1 MNKQFI
7 KAFTKRII
15 SSVITLFLLI
25 TFIFILV
32 RISPGD
38 PSQKFISAQFSPDL
52 AQKVLN
58 NFRLNQPILSQYIN
72 FVGNLLTGNFGVS
85 YDYRIPVL
93 SVVWQYLSFTLIFAS
108 LSFIIQIVVSFYLA
122 IKTSQ
127 RAGSFFDK
135 FISKSSLVVYATP
148 AFVLGVFLIYLFSVQ
163 IDLFPSSG
171 LKSLDFDSFSFLE
184 KIGDYILHLVLPL
197 ITLSAAGIALFYK
210 YLKDSL
216 DEVSQQNFVLYLR
229 SNGVDEKTI
238 MKKHILPNAVRP
250 LISVAGIEF
259 GILLGGTLI
268 TEVIFGLPGM
278 GRLTITSIF
287 SRDYP
292 LIIGCTF
299 AAGALMILSNILA
312 DIIKIKIDKRML
324 KGLLN

>member
-58 NFRLNQPILSQYIN
+58 NFKLDQPILSQYIN

>member
-171 LKSLDFDSFSFLE
+171 LKSLDFDSFSFIE
-184 KIGDYILHLVLPL
+184 KIGDYILHLILPL

-278 GRLTITSIF
+278 GRLTIASIF

-324 KGLLN
+324 KGLMN

>member
-58 NFRLNQPILSQYIN
+58 NFKLDQPILSQYIN

-171 LKSLDFDSFSFLE
+171 LKSLDFDSFSFIE